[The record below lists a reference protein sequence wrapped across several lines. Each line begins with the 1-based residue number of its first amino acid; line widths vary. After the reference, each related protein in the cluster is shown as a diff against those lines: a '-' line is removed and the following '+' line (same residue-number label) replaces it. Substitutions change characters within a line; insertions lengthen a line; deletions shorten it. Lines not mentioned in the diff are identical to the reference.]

1 MIDDTRTSDCIEDLD
16 SGGFVEVMFA
26 KSQHEAADLCNLLE
40 EQHIPVRLEES
51 KGAVSRSGI
60 ALLVPSARLVEA
72 SELLTGLDQEEE
84 EEEFDDD
91 VGDDEEDEE
100 YEDEDEDDDF
110 DDDFDDE
117 EEDEEYEDLEDDDD
131 V

>member
-1 MIDDTRTSDCIEDLD
+1 MVDDTRTSKRIENLD
-16 SGGFVEVMFA
+16 NGGFVEVMFA

-51 KGAVSRSGI
+51 TGPVSHSGI

-72 SELLTGLDQEEE
+72 SELLAGFDQEEE

-91 VGDDEEDEE
+91 AGDDEEEE

-131 V
+131 I